1 MIRILQ
7 LSLPLL
13 LLATG
18 LLSAEGDS
26 GVPYGESFEVPST
39 PLPTVGTVMADTSLH
54 GIDVILT
61 GTILDVCQKKGCWI
75 VVSDGTSQMRVT
87 FRDYSFFLPTDSFNR
102 TVIIRGVVTVE
113 TIDEETAKHYA
124 EESKGEDPDAID
136 GPQRVVTMVAGGV
149 LVTGE

>member
-1 MIRILQ
+1 MIRIIQ

-13 LLATG
+13 LLSAG
-18 LLSAEGDS
+18 ILSAEGDS
-26 GVPYGESFEVPST
+26 AVYYGEAFEVPTT
-39 PLPTVGTVMADTSLH
+39 PIPSVGTVMGDTTRH
-54 GIDVILT
+54 GADVILT

-102 TVIIRGVVTVE
+102 TVVIRGVVTVE

-124 EESKGEDPDAID
+124 EESKGEDPEAID
-136 GPQRVVTMVAGGV
+136 GPQQVVTMVADGV
-149 LVTGE
+149 LVQR

>member
-13 LLATG
+13 LLLTG
-18 LLSAEGDS
+18 LLSAEEAGTF
-26 GVPYGESFEVPST
+26 YGETFEVPST
-39 PLPTVGTVMADTSLH
+39 PLPTVGAVMADTALH
-54 GIDVILT
+54 GTDVILT
-61 GTILDVCQKKGCWI
+61 GTIIDVCQKKGCWI

-102 TVIIRGVVTVE
+102 TAIIRGVVTIE
-113 TIDEETAKHYA
+113 TIDEETARHYA

-136 GPQRVVTMVAGGV
+136 GPRQVVTMVAGGV
-149 LVTGE
+149 LVPR

>member
-18 LLSAEGDS
+18 LLSAEEE
-26 GVPYGESFEVPST
+26 VTFHGEAFDVPST
-39 PLPTVGTVMADTSLH
+39 PLPTVGTVMTDTALH
-54 GIDVILT
+54 GTDVILT
-61 GTILDVCQKKGCWI
+61 GTIVDVCRKKGCWI

-102 TVIIRGVVTVE
+102 RVIIRGVVTVE

-124 EESKGEDPDAID
+124 EESSGEDPDAID
-136 GPQRVVTMVAGGV
+136 GPQQVVTMVASGV